1 MQPTSDKP
9 EVYSTRVT
17 TTAPSATTTRLETYL
32 PSISPQTNQPTIYPA
47 TTNLSPNLDP
57 TSNGNLEASE
67 PSASM
72 HGESGKIINNNN
84 IYFNPTLSNSNE
96 NFYSNGNDETIKL
109 DEKEKKLSKE
119 IFKRKNQVL
128 FENIFLLLSLLILAL
143 QTT

>member
-1 MQPTSDKP
+1 
-9 EVYSTRVT
+9 
-17 TTAPSATTTRLETYL
+17 
-32 PSISPQTNQPTIYPA
+32 
-47 TTNLSPNLDP
+47 
-57 TSNGNLEASE
+57 
-67 PSASM
+67 M
-72 HGESGKIINNNN
+72 HGESGKIINNNNN

-96 NFYSNGNDETIKL
+96 NFYSNGNDEAIKL